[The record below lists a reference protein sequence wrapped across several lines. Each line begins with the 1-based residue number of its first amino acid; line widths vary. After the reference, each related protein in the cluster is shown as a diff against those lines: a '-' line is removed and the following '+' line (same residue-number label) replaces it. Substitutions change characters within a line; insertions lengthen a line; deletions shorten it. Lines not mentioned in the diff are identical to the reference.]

1 MYNELDEL
9 LLEETTVDSWY
20 DDEFSIA
27 QDILNQFSNDDWQEL
42 SNEVLKK
49 DLDWQKKLVYCID
62 NQVIEEEL
70 NIICKLILID
80 DEELFEMCIDA
91 LRAFDNELRHSFIN
105 KNPQII
111 IEVGKKINITGN
123 ATKGVLDNYNG
134 IFCLCI
140 IPNIEI
146 KEVA

>member
-20 DDEFSIA
+20 DDGFSIA

-49 DLDWQKKLVYCID
+49 DLDWQRKLVYCLD

-70 NIICKLILID
+70 NIICKLIVID

-91 LRAFDNELRHSFIN
+91 LRGFDNELGHSFIR
-105 KNPQII
+105 KNPKII
-111 IEVGKKINITGN
+111 IDVKKRVNVVGN
-123 ATKGVLDNYNG
+123 ATKRVLEDFLRKFA
-134 IFCLCI
+134 I
-140 IPNIEI
+140 
-146 KEVA
+146 

>member
-20 DDEFSIA
+20 DDGFSIA

-49 DLDWQKKLVYCID
+49 DLDWQRKLVYCLD

-70 NIICKLILID
+70 NIICKLIVID

-91 LRAFDNELRHSFIN
+91 LRGFDNELGHSFIR
-105 KNPQII
+105 KNPKII
-111 IEVGKKINITGN
+111 IDVKKRVNVVGNV
-123 ATKGVLDNYNG
+123 TKRVLEDFLRKFA
-134 IFCLCI
+134 I
-140 IPNIEI
+140 
-146 KEVA
+146 

>member
-20 DDEFSIA
+20 NDGFSIA
-27 QDILNQFSNDDWQEL
+27 QDILKQFSGDDWNKL
-42 SNEVLKK
+42 CNEVLNK
-49 DLDWQKKLVYCID
+49 DLDWQKKLVYCLD

-91 LRAFDNELRHSFIN
+91 LRAFDNELGHSFIKN
-105 KNPQII
+105 NPQIM
-111 IEVGKKINITGN
+111 IEVEKRMNTAGNVTKKILEDFLKKF
-123 ATKGVLDNYNG
+123 TK
-134 IFCLCI
+134 
-140 IPNIEI
+140 
-146 KEVA
+146 

>member
-20 DDEFSIA
+20 DDGFSIA

-49 DLDWQKKLVYCID
+49 DLDWQKKLVYCLD

-91 LRAFDNELRHSFIN
+91 LRAFDNELGHSFIK
-105 KNPQII
+105 KNPQIV
-111 IEVGKKINITGN
+111 IEVEKKINITGN
-123 ATKGVLDNYNG
+123 ATKRVLEDFLRKFA
-134 IFCLCI
+134 I
-140 IPNIEI
+140 
-146 KEVA
+146 

>member
-20 DDEFSIA
+20 DDGFSIA

-49 DLDWQKKLVYCID
+49 DLDWQKKLVYCLD

-91 LRAFDNELRHSFIN
+91 LRAFDNELGHSFIK
-105 KNPQII
+105 KNPQIV
-111 IEVGKKINITGN
+111 IEVEKKINITGN
-123 ATKGVLDNYNG
+123 ATKRV
-134 IFCLCI
+134 
-140 IPNIEI
+140 
-146 KEVA
+146 

>member
-20 DDEFSIA
+20 DDGFSIA
-27 QDILNQFSNDDWQEL
+27 QDILKQFSGDDWNKL
-42 SNEVLKK
+42 CNEVLNK
-49 DLDWQKKLVYCID
+49 DLDWQKKLVYCLD

-91 LRAFDNELRHSFIN
+91 LRAFDNELGHSFIKN
-105 KNPQII
+105 NPQIM
-111 IEVGKKINITGN
+111 IEVEKRMNTAGNVTKKILEDFLKKF
-123 ATKGVLDNYNG
+123 TK
-134 IFCLCI
+134 
-140 IPNIEI
+140 
-146 KEVA
+146 

>member
-20 DDEFSIA
+20 DDGFTIA
-27 QDILNQFSNDDWQEL
+27 QDILIQFSSHDWQEL

-49 DLDWQKKLVYCID
+49 DLDWQKKLVYCLD
-62 NQVIEEEL
+62 NQGIEEEL

-91 LRAFDNELRHSFIN
+91 LRAFDNDLGRLLI
-105 KNPQII
+105 KNNSQII
-111 IEVGKKINITGN
+111 TEVEKRLDITGN
-123 ATKGVLDNYNG
+123 ATKRVLED
-134 IFCLCI
+134 FLRKFTI
-140 IPNIEI
+140 I
-146 KEVA
+146 

>member
-20 DDEFSIA
+20 DDGFSIA
-27 QDILNQFSNDDWQEL
+27 QDILKQFSGDDWNKL
-42 SNEVLKK
+42 CNEVLNK
-49 DLDWQKKLVYCID
+49 DLDWQKKLVYCLD

-91 LRAFDNELRHSFIN
+91 LRAFDNELGHSFIK

-111 IEVGKKINITGN
+111 VEVEKRMNTVGNVGKKILENFLEKFT
-123 ATKGVLDNYNG
+123 
-134 IFCLCI
+134 I
-140 IPNIEI
+140 I
-146 KEVA
+146 

>member
-1 MYNELDEL
+1 MYKELDEL

-20 DDEFSIA
+20 DDGFSIA
-27 QDILNQFSNDDWQEL
+27 QDILNQFSSNDWQEL
-42 SNEVLKK
+42 SNEVLNK

-62 NQVIEEEL
+62 NQEIEEEL

-91 LRAFDNELRHSFIN
+91 LRAFDNELGHSFIK

-111 IEVGKKINITGN
+111 MEVEKRMDVAGN
-123 ATKGVLDNYNG
+123 ATKRVLED
-134 IFCLCI
+134 FLRKFTI
-140 IPNIEI
+140 I
-146 KEVA
+146 